1 MCSLPILHKSDNH
14 RLGWPQIVGW
24 MPVQRVELGTMMR
37 NHEFEETPWNFQLF
51 SWWNL
56 CFLCSVLLFG
66 FLGVF
71 STGEGVCSNG
81 FQLSIFLSQ
90 YACGCLY
97 KVAKECDCHAWHLLS
112 VHITCR
118 VHSFFKIL
126 LTSPPPIKICIFRC
140 CASTIGPIPPTCTWA
155 QGASLVG
162 WEIKRIT

>member
-1 MCSLPILHKSDNH
+1 MCSLPILQKSDNH

-66 FLGVF
+66 FLGVL

-90 YACGCLY
+90 YVCGCLY
-97 KVAKECDCHAWHLLS
+97 KVAKECELS
-112 VHITCR
+112 C
-118 VHSFFKIL
+118 
-126 LTSPPPIKICIFRC
+126 LTSAFSPYYLPCAFLFQNLADQSPPQSKFV
-140 CASTIGPIPPTCTWA
+140 
-155 QGASLVG
+155 SLDVVLQQLVPSLQLVHG
-162 WEIKRIT
+162 LRELLWLDGR

>member
-1 MCSLPILHKSDNH
+1 MCSLPILQKSDNH

-90 YACGCLY
+90 YVCGCLY
-97 KVAKECDCHAWHLLS
+97 KVAKECELS
-112 VHITCR
+112 C
-118 VHSFFKIL
+118 
-126 LTSPPPIKICIFRC
+126 LTSAFSPYYLPCAFLFQNLADQSPPN
-140 CASTIGPIPPTCTWA
+140 
-155 QGASLVG
+155 QNLYL
-162 WEIKRIT
+162 